1 MDIELAKFNMV
12 EQQIRPWNVLNQQV
26 LETMTTVPRENFV
39 PLQHRALAFAD
50 INIPIGDRQVMLQPK
65 VEARLLQAL
74 ELQRSDSV
82 LQIGTGTGF
91 VAALLATLAKQ
102 VESVEIRTDFASQAQ
117 NNLSRN
123 GIDNVNVVQGDASQG
138 WRSEQSYDCIFV
150 SGSVVALPDSFIHAL
165 NDGGRLVAIVGE
177 DPVMNAVLV
186 ERVGAAKWDTAY
198 LFETH
203 LPPLDNIVKP
213 DQFEF

>member
-39 PLQHRALAFAD
+39 PPQHQALAFAD
-50 INIPIGDRQVMLQPK
+50 INVPIGDGQVMLQPK

-91 VAALLATLAKQ
+91 AAALLATMAKH
-102 VESVEIRTDFASQAQ
+102 VESVEIRENLASQAQ
-117 NNLSRN
+117 NNLLRN
-123 GIDNVNVVQGDASQG
+123 GIDNVDVVQGDASRG
-138 WRSEQSYDCIFV
+138 WRSEQSYDCIFI
-150 SGSVVALPDSFIHAL
+150 SGSVVALPDAFVHAL
-165 NDGGRLVAIVGE
+165 NDSGRLVAIVGG

-186 ERVGAAKWDTAY
+186 ERIGSAKWDTAY

-203 LPPLDNIVKP
+203 LPALDNIARP
-213 DQFEF
+213 DQFQF